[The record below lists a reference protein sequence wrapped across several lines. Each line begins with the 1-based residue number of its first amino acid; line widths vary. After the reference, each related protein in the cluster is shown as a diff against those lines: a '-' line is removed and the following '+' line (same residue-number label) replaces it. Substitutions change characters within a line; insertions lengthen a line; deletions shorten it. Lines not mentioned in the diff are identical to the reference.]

1 MFTEWL
7 ERKVREF
14 AKNAVVKTGLTHFS
28 PNTITMFGLLI
39 TAIAALVVASGNLVA
54 GGVILLF
61 SSVFD
66 ILDGAVARAT
76 NRVHP
81 YGAFLDSTTDRFS
94 EGFVYMGL
102 LWYFL
107 STGSHPL
114 ECMLI
119 IAAFNGSLIVSY
131 ARARAQSL
139 NFKCDGGMF
148 ARPERVVFTVAGL
161 LIQPLLLP
169 VLWILAVFTNLTAV
183 QRIWIVWRQAR
194 AQLKSP
200 AV

>member
-7 ERKVREF
+7 QRKVREL
-14 AKNAVVKTGLTHFS
+14 AKQGVVTLGLTHFS

-39 TAIAALVVASGNLVA
+39 TAIAALVVAGGNLIA
-54 GGVILLF
+54 GGLILLF
-61 SSVFD
+61 SSIFD

-107 STGSHPL
+107 STGSHSL
-114 ECMLI
+114 ECMLV

-139 NFKCDGGMF
+139 NFTCDGGLF

-161 LIQPLLLP
+161 LIQPLLVP
-169 VLWILAVFTNLTAV
+169 VLWILAIFTNITAV

-194 AQLKSP
+194 AQIKSSS
-200 AV
+200 V